1 MAAMDACTYPIYVHH
16 WGSRHIPRIFYRAD
30 SLSGCVRNAVA
41 HHWDGELKNLKA
53 WPREE

>member
-1 MAAMDACTYPIYVHH
+1 MAAMDACMYPIYVHH